1 MVTPHPFASSQST
14 AQGWGWDGG
23 GVHHCR
29 AGAAWQGRHCRVFAA
44 PCDVSVYVWQGV
56 VRAILVSAPD
66 SGLLC
71 PCLQGPVLPQRH
83 PLSHRA
89 SLSTPCSQVVC
100 SALLR
105 PHLCALCGNNK
116 KPKQK
121 KKKKR
126 AMKKAFSL
134 SPRRARC
141 EQAHQPCRQQAAH
154 LALPLQ
160 HTGHALQWRRPSEG
174 FFSAPFDLLSP
185 PAHPALPGG
194 SSEIPAEGIR

>member
-1 MVTPHPFASSQST
+1 MVVECIT
-14 AQGWGWDGG
+14 AGQALHG
-23 GVHHCR
+23 R
-29 AGAAWQGRHCRVFAA
+29 AGTAGCLLHPVMCQCMYGRVLCEPSWSLPLVQGCSVPASKAQCCPKDTHCPTEPAFPRLVPKLFAQ
-44 PCDVSVYVWQGV
+44 PYSDHIFVLYVEIT
-56 VRAILVSAPD
+56 RNLN
-66 SGLLC
+66 
-71 PCLQGPVLPQRH
+71 R
-83 PLSHRA
+83 
-89 SLSTPCSQVVC
+89 
-100 SALLR
+100 
-105 PHLCALCGNNK
+105 
-116 KPKQK
+116 K
-121 KKKKR
+121 KKKKK